1 MLQEKLNRINEL
13 ARLQKQ
19 RALTAEEQAEQALL
33 RKEYIDDWRAGA
45 VQVLENTYIVDK
57 NGVKHKLRKKQENS

>member
-33 RKEYIDDWRAGA
+33 RREYIDEWRAGA

>member
-1 MLQEKLNRINEL
+1 MIQEKLNRINEL
-13 ARLQKQ
+13 ARLQ
-19 RALTAEEQAEQALL
+19 RERELTPEETEEQARL
-33 RKEYIDDWRAGA
+33 RREYIDEWRAGA

>member
-1 MLQEKLNRINEL
+1 MIQEKLDRINAL
-13 ARLQKQ
+13 ARLQKE
-19 RALTAEEQAEQALL
+19 RSLTPEETEEQTRL
-33 RKEYIDDWRAGA
+33 RKEYIDEWRAGA